1 MPNKMG
7 FFKWLKNQLKPTKIK
22 KTGKNL
28 KRQDSVKSGEIDPM
42 FQA

>member
-1 MPNKMG
+1 MG
-7 FFKWLKNQLKPTKIK
+7 FLKWIKSKLKQSNAPERRI
-22 KTGKNL
+22 L

>member
-1 MPNKMG
+1 MG
-7 FFKWLKNQLKPTKIK
+7 FLKWIKNKLKPS
-22 KTGKNL
+22 NAPQRRHL